1 MRYESGK
8 ITWLAR
14 EPELALPDVR
24 TVMKAPDGTLWF
36 GLSAAGWVASGRES
50 CDNFGAATVCRVISC
65 NAFTSKVTGRSGL
78 ARSMD

>member
-14 EPELALPDVR
+14 EPELALSDVR

-36 GLSAAGWVASGRES
+36 GLSGGGLGRPPAGSPATISARR
-50 CDNFGAATVCRVISC
+50 TVCRAISC
-65 NAFTSKVTGRSGL
+65 NAFTSK
-78 ARSMD
+78 